1 MRWLDEEGAAYAA
14 ILALNDP
21 KIKAALDGFR
31 AAQTKKVA
39 EAKLP

>member
-1 MRWLDEEGAAYAA
+1 
-14 ILALNDP
+14 LALSHP
-21 KIKAALDGFR
+21 EIKTALDNFR